1 MTKPIDYIKTGLVVI
16 AAVLAYRSA
25 TAIMR
30 RDFEAGLTP
39 GWIDSATS
47 HPIVFALI
55 AVFGAALIGRS
66 FIAVLEN
73 A

>member
-1 MTKPIDYIKTGLVVI
+1 MTNPIDYIKTGLVVI
-16 AAVLAYRSA
+16 AAVLAYSSA

-30 RDFEAGLTP
+30 GDFEAGLTP
-39 GWIDSATS
+39 GWIDFATS
-47 HPIVFALI
+47 HPIAFALI

>member
-1 MTKPIDYIKTGLVVI
+1 MTNPIDYIKAGLVVI
-16 AAVLAYRSA
+16 GAVLAYRSA

-30 RDFEAGLTP
+30 GDFEAGFTP
-39 GWIDSATS
+39 GWIDFATS
-47 HPIVFALI
+47 HPLVFALI
-55 AVFGAALIGRS
+55 AVIGAALIGRS